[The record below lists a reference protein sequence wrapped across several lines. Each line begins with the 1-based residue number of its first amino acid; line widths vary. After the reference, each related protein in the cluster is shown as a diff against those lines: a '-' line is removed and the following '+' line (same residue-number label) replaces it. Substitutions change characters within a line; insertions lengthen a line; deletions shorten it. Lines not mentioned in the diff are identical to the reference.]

1 MAWKSLV
8 SQLFED
14 YSCVALLGIIVG
26 LISWIS
32 DKGIYLLDSSRMWLL
47 SDVTDEPV
55 GQFFLWVII
64 STATMLFSAAFVLM
78 VEPKAAGSGI
88 PEMKTILRGIELK
101 GYLTFRMLVAK
112 VIGMIATLGS
122 GMPLGKEGPFVH
134 IGAITAQLVNN
145 VFQAF
150 KLTYDKAKNSDM
162 LAAGTA
168 VGIAACFAAP
178 VGGML
183 FSIEV
188 TSTYFAVR
196 HYWRRY
202 LAALWGAITFRLLA
216 VWTTNDITFRPLFAT
231 SFPESIPYNP
241 IELFFFALIG

>member
-1 MAWKSLV
+1 MG
-8 SQLFED
+8 QLLED
-14 YSCVALLGIIVG
+14 YSCLALLGIIVG
-26 LISWIS
+26 LISWVV
-32 DKGIYLLDSSRMWLL
+32 DKGVYLLDSARMWLL
-47 SDVTDEPV
+47 WDVTDNPV
-55 GQFFLWVII
+55 AQYFLWILITV
-64 STATMLFSAAFVLM
+64 STMLFSAGFVVL

-88 PEMKTILRGIELK
+88 PEMKTILRGVDLK

-112 VIGMIATLGS
+112 VTGMIATLGS

-134 IGAITAQLVNN
+134 VGAIVAQLINN
-145 VFQAF
+145 VFQTF
-150 KLTYDKAKNSDM
+150 KVNYDKARNSDI

-202 LAALWGAITFRLLA
+202 LAALWGAIMFRLLA
-216 VWTTNDITFRPLFAT
+216 VATTNDVTFTPLFAT
-231 SFPESIPYNP
+231 SFPEAIPYNP
-241 IELFFFALIG
+241 YELFCFALIG